1 MLGLRP
7 ILFSIV
13 CVCMLCYVCVPP
25 MLLCSS
31 FLLSFVITCLFDVL
45 CESCVVFFFLMW
57 VMCIFVL
64 HSCMFAWILCVWV
77 RFFFFFCKPCVVVW
91 VMYDYLCLWR
101 QCSFLSGLFVFG
113 HKLLGW
119 VVPLDVNC
127 SFLSS
132 LFVFG
137 CKLLSRVLPLGVN
150 FSFLSGLFVFGRKLL
165 ASSGPPTLGRVLKT
179 RKHPKFSYGT
189 FLVLLACMCVIKVE
203 SLKVEN
209 ISVFFLSKVLP
220 YLHVCLHI
228 CVCSV

>member
-1 MLGLRP
+1 M
-7 ILFSIV
+7 FV
-13 CVCMLCYVCVPP
+13 CLLHCCVHP
-25 MLLCSS
+25 
-31 FLLSFVITCLFDVL
+31 LLSFVITGLFDVL
-45 CESCVVFFFLMW
+45 CESCM
-57 VMCIFVL
+57 FVYSFSYVSHVWL
-64 HSCMFAWILCVWV
+64 CLYSCMFAWILCVCFF
-77 RFFFFFCKPCVVVW
+77 FFFFFCKPCVVVW

-137 CKLLSRVLPLGVN
+137 CKLLSRVVPLGVN

>member
-1 MLGLRP
+1 MWVLCSV
-7 ILFSIV
+7 LFSYVSHVYFCFAFLHVCMNLV
-13 CVCMLCYVCVPP
+13 CVCV
-25 MLLCSS
+25 
-31 FLLSFVITCLFDVL
+31 
-45 CESCVVFFFLMW
+45 
-57 VMCIFVL
+57 
-64 HSCMFAWILCVWV
+64 
-77 RFFFFFCKPCVVVW
+77 FCKPCVVVW

-137 CKLLSRVLPLGVN
+137 CKLLSRVVPLGVN

-189 FLVLLACMCVIKVE
+189 FLVLLACMCVMKVE
-203 SLKVEN
+203 SLKLEN
-209 ISVFFLSKVLP
+209 ISSFFFFGQKCS
-220 YLHVCLHI
+220 HI
-228 CVCSV
+228 CMFACIFVCVVCSVCVCGLKVY